1 MPLTNKQTR
10 DIQNVLHPYT
20 NPNVLRET
28 GALVY
33 EKGKGVFVYDE
44 KGKDYIEAMSGLWCN
59 ALGWGEEALV
69 EAAANEMRKLG
80 HGHLFAGKSHEP
92 AIALAEKLKEIAPFR
107 VGKVFFANSG
117 SEANDTQVKLFW
129 YANNA
134 RGLTKKKT
142 IISRMKAYHG
152 VTMVA
157 ASLSGLPATHKSFDL
172 PFSFVRHAD
181 CPHYFRGAEADESEE
196 QYSSRLAANLNAMIE
211 KEDAE
216 TIAAMIVEPMMGAGG
231 AILPPKGYFAAVQP
245 VLKRH
250 GIALINDEVIT
261 GFYRT
266 GNLWGAETF
275 GVKSDTMSIAKAL
288 SSAYL
293 PIAAVLI
300 SPEMTEAIDSEA
312 GKIGTFGHGY
322 TYSGHPASCAV
333 ALKTIEIY
341 ETRKILNHVRKVSP
355 RFLQRLYRLSEH
367 PLVIDAQGIG
377 LIGSIELVADK
388 AAKKSFDAAKGVAM
402 KFATFCQEE
411 GVIVRSVLGDRV
423 CFCPP
428 LIISDSEI
436 DEMFDR
442 VERGFA
448 RGLDWVKREGL
459 LSK

>member
-10 DIQNVLHPYT
+10 DIQSILHPYT
-20 NPNVLRET
+20 NPKVLKET

-33 EKGKGVFVYDE
+33 ESGKGVFVYDE

-69 EAAANEMRKLG
+69 EAAAEQMRRLA

-157 ASLSGLPATHKSFDL
+157 ASLSGLPANHKSFDL
-172 PFSFVRHAD
+172 PLFFVRHTD
-181 CPHYFRGAEADESEE
+181 CPHYFRNAQAGESEE
-196 QYSSRLAANLNAMIE
+196 QFSTRMAANLEALINE
-211 KEDAE
+211 EGSG
-216 TIAAMIVEPMMGAGG
+216 TIAAMIVEPVYGAGG
-231 AILPPKGYFAAVQP
+231 AFVPPKGYFTAIQE
-245 VLKRH
+245 VLRKH

-261 GFYRT
+261 GFGRT
-266 GNLWGAETF
+266 GNWWGAETY
-275 GVKSDTMSIAKAL
+275 GIKPDTMSVAKAL

-300 SPEMTEAIDSEA
+300 SPELADLIDSES

-322 TYSGHPASCAV
+322 TYSGHPVSCAV

-341 ETRKILNHVRKVSP
+341 ESRKILDHVRKVSP
-355 RFLQRLYRLSEH
+355 RFLQRLYRLAEN
-367 PLVIDAQGIG
+367 PVVTDVQGVG
-377 LIGSIELVADK
+377 LIGGFELVP
-388 AAKKSFDAAKGVAM
+388 AKTGKPSFDAAKGVAI
-402 KFATFCQEE
+402 KFGMFCQEE
-411 GVIVRSVLGDRV
+411 GVIVRSVLGERIAV
-423 CFCPP
+423 CPP
-428 LIISDSEI
+428 LIIGESEI

-442 VERGFA
+442 IERGLS
-448 RGLDWVKREGL
+448 RGLQWAKDEGL
-459 LSK
+459 VE

>member
-10 DIQNVLHPYT
+10 DIASVLHPYT

-69 EAAANEMRKLG
+69 EAAANQMRKLG

-92 AIALAEKLKEIAPFR
+92 AIALAEKLKEIAPFP
-107 VGKVFFANSG
+107 VGKVFFVSSG

-134 RGLTKKKT
+134 RGLAKKKT
-142 IISRMKAYHG
+142 IISRIKAYHG

-157 ASLSGLPATHKSFDL
+157 ASLSGLPANHKSFDL
-172 PFSFVRHAD
+172 PLPFVRHTD
-181 CPHYFRGAEADESEE
+181 CPHYFRGAQAGESEE
-196 QYSSRLAANLNAMIE
+196 EYSARLAANLEAMIQ
-211 KEDAE
+211 KEGAD

-231 AILPPKGYFAAVQP
+231 AILPPKGYFAAIQN
-245 VLKRH
+245 VLKKH
-250 GIALINDEVIT
+250 GIALIDDEVIT
-261 GFYRT
+261 GFCRT
-266 GNLWGAETF
+266 GNWWGAQTF
-275 GVKSDTMSIAKAL
+275 GVAPDTMSIAKAL

-300 SPEMTEAIDSEA
+300 SPEIAGLIDSES

-322 TYSGHPASCAV
+322 TYGGHPVSCAV

-341 ETRKILNHVRKVSP
+341 ESRKILDHVKKVSP
-355 RFLQRLYRLSEH
+355 RFLQRLYRLSEN
-367 PLVIDAQGIG
+367 PVVTDVQGIG
-377 LIGSIELVADK
+377 LIGGLELVADK
-388 AAKKSFDAAKGVAM
+388 TSKKSFEAAKGVAG

-428 LIISDSEI
+428 LIITESEI

-448 RGLDWVKREGL
+448 RGLQWAKAEKL
-459 LSK
+459 I